1 MMTNFEEL
9 YEQAENDFEISIIRM
24 LQALKN
30 AESKGLDMQ
39 AFQQVALEYLGED

>member
-1 MMTNFEEL
+1 MTNFEEL
-9 YEQAENDFEISIIRM
+9 YEQADNDLEISMIRM

-39 AFQQVALEYLGED
+39 AFYQVGSEYFGKD